1 MWQWRGQ
8 SAIVLANAGQSLT
21 SVGMTID
28 VPDLDVAIIG
38 AGISG
43 ISMAA
48 HIARDCPGHRFAL
61 LERRASLGGTWD
73 LFRYPGV
80 RSDSDMHTLGFGFAP
95 WRGADAIADGAAIRE
110 YLNETVSLF
119 DLDRHIR
126 RNTRVTAADWDSAA
140 ACWRLVLI
148 DAAGAEQRL
157 TARFLVLAA
166 GYYDHDAAHDPP
178 LAGEQD
184 FAGPIVLPQ
193 FWPQDLD
200 VAGRQ
205 VVVIGSGATAATLV
219 PALAQRGAQ
228 VTMLQR
234 TPTWFIAS
242 PRQDRLA
249 HFLHRVL
256 PARLAAR
263 LVRARNIRLGAWFYN
278 RARRA
283 PDKVGAWLKRRAARA
298 LGPAWDEAAFTPP
311 YGPWQQRLCLVP
323 DGDLFAA
330 IRAGQARVV
339 TGHIA
344 RIAAGGVVLADGPH
358 LPADVIVKA
367 TGLKLAVAGKIA
379 LSRDGVAVNLADHV
393 NYKDCMLSN
402 LPNLVQVFGYLNASW
417 TLRADLVAA
426 FTTRVLAHMA
436 RTGTQVATPLLA
448 ADHGLEMDDT
458 PAFSSGYLLR
468 GQGMLPRSSTDRRW
482 RLNHDYLAD
491 RAFLAKDP
499 LEDGVL
505 RFDRAP
511 QPLAPAP
518 DCVIDTPR

>member
-1 MWQWRGQ
+1 
-8 SAIVLANAGQSLT
+8 
-21 SVGMTID
+21 MTQA
-28 VPDLDVAIIG
+28 PDLDVAIIG

-48 HIARDCPGHRFAL
+48 HIARDCPGRRFAV
-61 LERRASLGGTWD
+61 LERRAAVGGTWD

-95 WRGADAIADGAAIRE
+95 WRGADAIADGAAIRD
-110 YLNETVSLF
+110 YLNEVVAHH
-119 DLDRHIR
+119 DLARHIR
-126 RNTRVTAADWDSAA
+126 TGTQVTAAGWDSMA
-140 ACWRLVLI
+140 ACWRL
-148 DAAGAEQRL
+148 DWKTEGQGGAQGTAGHL

-166 GYYDHDAAHDPP
+166 GYYDHDAAHDPALP
-178 LAGEQD
+178 GEAE

-200 VAGRQ
+200 VAGKR

-242 PRQDRLA
+242 PRRDRLA
-249 HFLHRVL
+249 HLLHRVL
-256 PARLAAR
+256 PAPLAAR
-263 LVRARNIRLGAWFYN
+263 LVRWRNIRLGAWFYN
-278 RARRA
+278 RARQA
-283 PDKVGAWLKRRAARA
+283 PGKVGAWLKRRAARA

-330 IRAGQARVV
+330 IRSGQARVV
-339 TGHIA
+339 TGRIA
-344 RIAAGGVVLADGPH
+344 RIERDGISLENGGLENGGRLA
-358 LPADVIVKA
+358 ADVIVKA

-379 LSRDGVAVNLADHV
+379 LRRDGVAINLADHLH
-393 NYKDCMLSN
+393 YKDCMLSN

-426 FTTRVLAHMA
+426 FTARVLNHMA
-436 RTGTQVATPLLA
+436 QTGTQVATPVLT
-448 ADHGLEMDDT
+448 ADHGLEIDET

-468 GQGMLPRSSTDRRW
+468 GQHLLPRSSTERRW
-482 RLNHDYLAD
+482 RLNHDYLSD
-491 RAFLAKDP
+491 RAFLRRDP

-505 RFDRAP
+505 RFDHAP
-511 QPLAPAP
+511 PRLAPWP
-518 DCVIDTPR
+518 DCAIDTPR